1 MDEITSAA
9 SPETTFN
16 DGASAPKRAQ
26 RKIKTG
32 KVISN
37 KMQKS
42 LVVSV
47 ERQFKHALYGKYI
60 KKTSTFM
67 VHDENNDAKEGDR
80 VLIMETRPLSKRKR
94 WRLVEILEKAK

>member
-1 MDEITSAA
+1 MDEMTSAA
-9 SPETTFN
+9 SPETTVTA
-16 DGASAPKRAQ
+16 GASAPKRAQ
-26 RKIKTG
+26 RKTKTG

-47 ERQFKHALYGKYI
+47 ERQFKHSLYGKYI

-67 VHDENNDAKEGDR
+67 VHDENNDAKEGDT
-80 VLIMETRPLSKRKR
+80 VLIMETRLLSKRKR
-94 WRLVEILEKAK
+94 WWLVEILEKAK